1 MKALREQQQRSEG
14 SNPVE
19 QGAGVYGE
27 VAPPLARTV
36 SLTARVCGLGLNG
49 DSEKEKK
56 EKRSGIALPPPSPS
70 QGSIGSSGI
79 SEAESQQG
87 QGNLITNNYYYFI
100 LPSFFVFVNAFAFF
114 LSFFCSGF

>member
-1 MKALREQQQRSEG
+1 M
-14 SNPVE
+14 E

-56 EKRSGIALPPPSPS
+56 SGIVLPPPSPS

-100 LPSFFVFVNAFAFF
+100 LPSFF
-114 LSFFCSGF
+114 FFCIC